1 MSDPSKS
8 PFEEKIGN
16 RDLPSALLISQ
27 INVGHRLRA
36 VDQAK
41 VDALKASI
49 EELGLRTPISV
60 VGPWQALRDASLTVT
75 LVAGAHRLEAMRQLG
90 REYIAAISRNEDD
103 LDAELWEIDE
113 NLCRAELTPADR
125 ALFVFRRK
133 EIYLLKHPETANGTN
148 QHSARVRQVGEGSD
162 EPKRFTAATA
172 EATGQSERVIQRDAE
187 RGEKIS
193 EKALRMLRG
202 TRHDKGTVLDRL
214 KSLRDEEQEVYV
226 RALFEADK
234 AKEAEAHEI
243 RSDKMATKRAVRIG
257 IINAIADHGQRVAG
271 EMPRA
276 AYAVGYADPPWEQ
289 EAWSDETGQDK
300 GLMYPPMPLGEIK
313 ALCAGDKSPF
323 TRDAI
328 LFLWVTTNRLDD
340 GISVLNAWG
349 FDYVTALTWDKVNI
363 GMGRWVRDR
372 TEHLLI
378 GKRGDFPGLIMGTQP
393 ESLYAEVKGG
403 HSRKPLWFAEQ
414 IDRLFPEMRKLEL
427 FQRKESLAEGDVR
440 LNGFW
445 DFWGFEAGV
454 NEPPADETSPEEGI
468 EAEDPIREEKPNGS
482 KKAKLSA
489 WDVEREAS
497 AARKKAYRQTIPLN
511 APDDELVLV
520 ADGWLKSYH
529 KAVMEADVDGQR
541 LAYDRLDAIA
551 EHLFGV
557 DPDVDWRSAGGPP
570 KGNGRYS
577 CLADARDWLMSKL
590 AAPDGEVPMFGQ
602 PGRFLIELFGC
613 HVDFRYGGLF
623 GLGGGNAHVVDL
635 DKPFF
640 SETGYRSFQ
649 VCPHDH
655 LIHAG
660 GLDCKA
666 YMERVCSEQ
675 FTEGGKKKVK
685 LHNPPFG
692 LCKGGETTDGHIRE
706 CRKEDPAWQPGGHLH
721 TLTSN
726 EECDA
731 VAPVGPASKL
741 PPRPGNTAPVEFH
754 VGGMRKGSFARFSVH
769 LNDDCSYSI
778 AAAYDIKGYAG
789 GTSDRTGNLST
800 FAGALRAGLAELAG
814 RLRPILKDE
823 SAVCTPAHRACAR
836 AGIKWIEAR
845 YDEWGLGAVTLESEA
860 A

>member
-1 MSDPSKS
+1 MTDGGWKS
-8 PFEEKIGN
+8 EFEIKTGS
-16 RDLPSALLISQ
+16 RDLPVALRVDQ
-27 INVGHRLRA
+27 IEMGYRLRE
-36 VDQAK
+36 VDPEK
-41 VDALKASI
+41 VAAIKASI

-60 VGPWQALRDASLTVT
+60 VGSWKAGDGYYDVK
-75 LVAGAHRLEAMRQLG
+75 LVAGAHRLEAMKQLG
-90 REYIAAISRNEDD
+90 RDYIAAIIRDEDD

-133 EIYLLKHPETANGTN
+133 EIYLMKHPDTANGATGN
-148 QHSARVRQVGEGSD
+148 GRPKLRQLGEATVD

-172 EATGQSERVIQRDAE
+172 EATGQSERAIQRDAE

-202 TRHDKGTVLDRL
+202 TRHDKGVVLDRL
-214 KSLRDEEQEVYV
+214 KALREEEQEVYV

-243 RSDKMATKRAVRIG
+243 RSDKMATKRAIRIG
-257 IINAIADHGQRVAG
+257 VINAIAEHGRRTAG
-271 EMPRA
+271 QMPRA

-300 GLMYPPMPLGEIK
+300 GLMYPPMSLEEIM
-313 ALCAGDKSPF
+313 ALCAGDKTPF

-340 GISVLNAWG
+340 GISVLKAWG
-349 FDYVTALTWDKVNI
+349 FEFVTAITWDKQHI

-378 GKRGDFPGLIMGTQP
+378 GKRGDFPGLVPGTQP
-393 ESLYAEVKGG
+393 ESLYSEAKGG

-427 FQRKESLAEGDVR
+427 FQRKASLGVGDVR
-440 LNGFW
+440 LNGMW
-445 DFWGFEAGV
+445 DFWGFEAGDEISADPPEAAHA
-454 NEPPADETSPEEGI
+454 EPAPSRPA
-468 EAEDPIREEKPNGS
+468 KS
-482 KKAKLSA
+482 KKADKLSE
-489 WDVEREAS
+489 WEQQRVES
-497 AARKKAYRQTIPLN
+497 AERKRAYRETIPAN
-511 APDDELVLV
+511 TPEDELVLV
-520 ADGWLKSYH
+520 AESWLKSYH
-529 KAVMEADVDGQR
+529 KSVIAADPDGQR

-551 EHLFGV
+551 EHLFGT
-557 DPDVDWRSAGGPP
+557 DPGIDWRSTGGPP
-570 KGNGRYS
+570 KGNGRFS
-577 CLADARDWLMSKL
+577 CLADARDWLMEKL
-590 AAPDGEVPMFGQ
+590 AASDGDVPMFGQ
-602 PGRFLIELFGC
+602 SGRFLIELFGC
-613 HVDFRYGGLF
+613 RVDFRYDGLF
-623 GLGGGNAHVVDL
+623 EYCGGNAHVVDL

-655 LIHAG
+655 VIHAG
-660 GLDCKA
+660 ALDVRA
-666 YMERVCSEQ
+666 YFERVCSEQ

-692 LCKGGETTDGHIRE
+692 LCKNGETADDHIRE
-706 CRKEDPAWQPGGHLH
+706 RRKEDPAWQPGGHLQA
-721 TLTSN
+721 LIGN
-726 EECDA
+726 EECDG
-731 VAPVGPASKL
+731 VASAEPASKL
-741 PPRPGNTAPVEFH
+741 PPGPGKTAPVEFH

-769 LNDDCSYSI
+769 LNDDCTYSI
-778 AAAYDIKGYAG
+778 AAAYEIKGYAG

-800 FAGALRAGLAELAG
+800 FAAALRFGLAELAG

-823 SAVCTPAHRACAR
+823 SAVCTSSHRACAR
-836 AGIKWIEAR
+836 AGLKWIDAR
-845 YDEWGLGAVTLESEA
+845 FEQWGIGAVTRQSVA